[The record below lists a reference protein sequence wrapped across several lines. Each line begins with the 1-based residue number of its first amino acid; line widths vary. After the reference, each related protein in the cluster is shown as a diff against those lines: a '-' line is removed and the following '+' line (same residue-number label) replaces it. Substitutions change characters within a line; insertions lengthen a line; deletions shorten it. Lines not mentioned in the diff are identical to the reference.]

1 VPKLAHRIN
10 TFLKPFLALFKVM
23 VLKSGETMW
32 FGMGVVFEDYNINK
46 MPGWKDGTVGY
57 HTDDRKIFDKKAFK
71 YGRKTTGKASSNL
84 VKASLTRK
92 NPLAAILLETYL
104 F

>member
-1 VPKLAHRIN
+1 
-10 TFLKPFLALFKVM
+10 
-23 VLKSGETMW
+23 MW

-46 MPGWKDGTVGY
+46 MPGWKNGTVGY

-71 YGRKTTGKASSNL
+71 YGRKTTGKASSIL
-84 VKASLTRK
+84 LKASLTRK
-92 NPLAAILLETYL
+92 NPLVAILLETYL